1 MCDLCVSDTIIVRFS
16 CALVHQLLE
25 VHRIEFCSNL
35 PVCALSCAPRPTFVH
50 GTCAVHTAPIS
61 YPEPAF
67 PGNAGFGWLWV
78 RDY

>member
-35 PVCALSCAPRPTFVH
+35 PVCALSCAPRPTFAH
-50 GTCAVHTAPIS
+50 GTSLSFHT
-61 YPEPAF
+61 
-67 PGNAGFGWLWV
+67 GQL
-78 RDY
+78 DYRLKGIMCHLILS

>member
-35 PVCALSCAPRPTFVH
+35 PVCALSCAPRPTLHMAHRFLSILANWIIGLKELCV
-50 GTCAVHTAPIS
+50 I
-61 YPEPAF
+61 
-67 PGNAGFGWLWV
+67 
-78 RDY
+78 